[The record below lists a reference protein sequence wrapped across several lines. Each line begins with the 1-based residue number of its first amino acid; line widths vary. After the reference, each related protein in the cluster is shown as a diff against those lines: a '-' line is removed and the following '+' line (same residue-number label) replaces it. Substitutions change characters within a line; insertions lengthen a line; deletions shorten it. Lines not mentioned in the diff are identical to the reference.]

1 MENQQIKAEYTLVN
15 VVECMRLCED
25 ARNPINS
32 FIINS
37 AYRWIREKLE
47 RNGELTTSDREKFM
61 EKFYNQ
67 AKNL

>member
-1 MENQQIKAEYTLVN
+1 MENQPIKAEYTLVN

-25 ARNPINS
+25 ARNPINA

-47 RNGELTTSDREKFM
+47 RNGELTTSDRERFM